1 MFRGRNTAIVFFGEF
16 CCRKGVT
23 KLPEVKYLF
32 VNLAVLMERI
42 LADCRVSCPVGI
54 VCVVG

>member
-1 MFRGRNTAIVFFGEF
+1 MGVIALLVFFGEF